1 MLPLSVMEECLTGLR
16 LTDILC
22 LLPTAT
28 SYMTRCRFRNNN
40 YYLIIKHLILYTT
53 YILPSTPTHKYFIHN
68 NIII

>member
-28 SYMTRCRFRNNN
+28 SYMTRSGFMNNN
-40 YYLIIKHLILYTT
+40 YYYLIINYLIPYPT
-53 YILPSTPTHKYFIHN
+53 YILPFSQTHKYYI
-68 NIII
+68 

>member
-28 SYMTRCRFRNNN
+28 SNVTRSGFMNNN
-40 YYLIIKHLILYTT
+40 YYLIINYLIPYPT
-53 YILPSTPTHKYFIHN
+53 YILPFS
-68 NIII
+68 